1 MSDYVIFT
9 DSACDLPPALLAE
22 WGVRCESLSFR
33 FEGENK
39 EWANGEMEAKEF
51 YARMR
56 RGMVA
61 TTSAVNTDT
70 FKRAFEEE
78 LKQGRD
84 VLYLGFSSGLSAT
97 CQSGLMAARELEE
110 EYPGRRVEAVDTLC
124 ASAGFGMLVGLV
136 VERKRAGATLEE
148 AAQFARDTIPH
159 LCHWFT
165 VEDLKYLKR
174 GGRVSAAAAL
184 LGGMLGIKPV
194 LHTDNE
200 GHLTPKAKVRG
211 RKASLEAL
219 ADRYLALAE
228 KPGEGPIYIS
238 HGDCMAD
245 VETLKNMLWTKC
257 GAKVDLVCDVGPVI
271 GAHSGPGTVALF
283 FLGKER

>member
-1 MSDYVIFT
+1 MRDYVIFA
-9 DSACDLPPALLAE
+9 DSACDIPPALLQE

-33 FEGENK
+33 FHGEDR
-39 EWANGEMEAKEF
+39 EWANGEMAPAEF

-56 RGMVA
+56 AGQVA
-61 TTSAVNTDT
+61 TTSAVNIDT

-78 LKQGRD
+78 LAAGRD

-97 CQSGLMAARELEE
+97 CQSGIMAGRELEE
-110 EYPGRRVEAVDTLC
+110 EHPGSRVVAVDTLC
-124 ASAGFGMLVGLV
+124 ASAGFGMLVYLAV
-136 VERKRAGATLEE
+136 QRKKAGATLDE

-165 VEDLKYLKR
+165 VDDLKYLKR
-174 GGRVSAAAAL
+174 GGRVSATAAL

-194 LHTDNE
+194 LHTDDS
-200 GHLTPKAKVRG
+200 GHLTPVSKVRG

-219 ADRYLALAE
+219 ADRYLALAQN
-228 KPGEGPIYIS
+228 PGEGPVFIS
-238 HGDCMAD
+238 HGDCLKD
-245 VETLKNMLWTKC
+245 VETLKGMLWTKC

-283 FLGKER
+283 FLGRER